1 MMAHLRFAFL
11 LALLAASPEVLAEHR
26 AAAAAAQSRRPRG
39 RAGAIVV
46 VLIWLAA
53 VALAGWLCY
62 RFFMG

>member
-26 AAAAAAQSRRPRG
+26 AAAAAAQSRPRG

>member
-26 AAAAAAQSRRPRG
+26 AAAAAAQSRPRG

-46 VLIWLAA
+46 VLIW
-53 VALAGWLCY
+53 W
-62 RFFMG
+62 R